1 MEIQKDKSSPMVGAL
16 LGESMVKRLRYCLL
30 VALVIGLVLVPNWAS
45 ARILS
50 PPVQL
55 AYSPGDSEIRGVWMT
70 NVDSDV
76 MFSRQGL
83 EKAVNQLA
91 TLNFNTLYPAVWS
104 WGYTLYPSNV
114 ATREIGYK
122 QGIYPDLEDQGRN
135 EALEAAQG
143 DRDLLLELLEL
154 AHARNLSVI
163 PWFEFSFMAPASSPL
178 AQRHPDWLTQK
189 RGSLPQ
195 ARLYQEGRHTR
206 VWLNPFHP
214 QVQQFI
220 LDLIAELMANYEVDG
235 LQLDDHFG
243 LPVEFG
249 YDPYTVALYQRE
261 HGGRTPPA
269 NPQDPE
275 WMRWRANKITQ
286 FLDRVFRVVKTHRPN
301 AVLSLSPNPARFA
314 YSRYLQDWPRWERD
328 GYVEELLVQV
338 YRNRLSSFNAVL
350 QEPEIVRARSH
361 IPTAVGILTGLKNAP
376 MPINLISQKVR
387 SARDR
392 GYAGVSFF
400 FYDTIW
406 NAAGESFEAREAAVR
421 SLFSTPR
428 RRASVVAG

>member
-1 MEIQKDKSSPMVGAL
+1 
-16 LGESMVKRLRYCLL
+16 MVKRLRYCLL
-30 VALVIGLVLVPNWAS
+30 AALVIGLVLVPSWVS
-45 ARILS
+45 ARVPAGS
-50 PPVQL
+50 VPL
-55 AYSPGDSEIRGVWMT
+55 AYARGDSEIRGVWIT

-76 MFSRQGL
+76 LFSRQGL
-83 EKAVNQLA
+83 ELAVDRLA
-91 TLNFNTLYPAVWS
+91 ASNFNTLYPAVWS
-104 WGYTLYPSNV
+104 WGYTLFPSAV

-143 DRDLLLELLEL
+143 NRDLLQELVGL
-154 AHARNLSVI
+154 ARTRNLSVI
-163 PWFEFSFMAPASSPL
+163 PWFEFSFMAPANSPL

-189 RGSLPQ
+189 RGSSPQ
-195 ARLYQEGRHTR
+195 AKLYQEGRHTR
-206 VWLNPFHP
+206 VWLSPFHP

-220 LDLIAELMANYEVDG
+220 LDLVAELMANYDVDG

-275 WMRWRANKITQ
+275 WMRWRADKISR
-286 FLDRVFRVVKTHRPN
+286 FLERVFRVVKTHRPN
-301 AVLSLSPNPARFA
+301 AVISVSPNPARFA
-314 YSRYLQDWPRWERD
+314 YSRYLQDWPRWEQE
-328 GYVEELLVQV
+328 GYVEELIVQV
-338 YRNRLSSFNAVL
+338 YRDSLGSFNAVL
-350 QEPEIVRARSH
+350 QEPEIVRARGH

-376 MPINLISQKVR
+376 VPINLISQKVR

-400 FYDTIW
+400 FYDTLW
-406 NAAGESFEAREAAVR
+406 NAAGETPEARQAAVR
-421 SLFSTPR
+421 SLFPSPR
-428 RRASVVAG
+428 RRASIVSG